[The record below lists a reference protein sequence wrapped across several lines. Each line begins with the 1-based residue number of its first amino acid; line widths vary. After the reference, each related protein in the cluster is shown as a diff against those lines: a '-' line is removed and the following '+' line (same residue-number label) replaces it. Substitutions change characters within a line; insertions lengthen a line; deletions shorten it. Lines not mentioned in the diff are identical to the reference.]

1 MIPGNLG
8 IIFTGDT
15 QYPLS
20 ESGGV
25 VHRARSFTDYSTKK
39 HARTSSNAILNK
51 KVFQESS
58 IPFDVGVSNDKFVVY
73 AAIFKI

>member
-20 ESGGV
+20 ESGEDVDLTFGTNRSAV
-25 VHRARSFTDYSTKK
+25 EDKVHGCRVGE
-39 HARTSSNAILNK
+39 IL
-51 KVFQESS
+51 
-58 IPFDVGVSNDKFVVY
+58 
-73 AAIFKI
+73 